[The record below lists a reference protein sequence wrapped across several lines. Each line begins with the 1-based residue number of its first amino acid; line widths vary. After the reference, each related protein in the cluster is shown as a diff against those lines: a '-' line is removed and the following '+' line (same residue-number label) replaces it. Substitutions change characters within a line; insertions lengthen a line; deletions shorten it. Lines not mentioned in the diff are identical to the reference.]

1 MPTWDNWDN
10 WRNYGYINHGQAG
23 YSNTVWMSG
32 LAISSLREGSISS
45 TAALAPGMIG
55 EITSFSSLHL
65 LPLGA
70 EWWRTRWER
79 RERAKGGSS
88 RRDSWSNQPGLANK
102 PSCASA
108 CNRKQLLEQ
117 TLHQATGGK
126 INRDWRYFHLLQ
138 ARREGRDGAQEKLLP
153 LEESGKQST
162 LPQRAQ
168 NICCRT

>member
-1 MPTWDNWDN
+1 
-10 WRNYGYINHGQAG
+10 
-23 YSNTVWMSG
+23 MSG
-32 LAISSLREGSISS
+32 LAISSLREGSIPS

-55 EITSFSSLHL
+55 EITSLSSLHF

-70 EWWRTRWER
+70 ELSLGEMRWER
-79 RERAKGGSS
+79 RRELRTGS

-108 CNRKQLLEQ
+108 CSRKQLLEQ
-117 TLHQATGGK
+117 TLHRATGGK
-126 INRDWRYFHLLQ
+126 INRDWRYFHLFQ
-138 ARREGRDGAQEKLLP
+138 ARREGWDGAQEKLLP

-168 NICCRT
+168 NIYCTTL